1 MTKGKVLIYDVKTKE
16 IKYEEREFEEQKIEE
31 TQEFTID
38 LKEIAMLK
46 HRVDAIEKVLKS
58 RKIMEG

>member
-1 MTKGKVLIYDVKTKE
+1 MKGRVLIYDVKTKE

-46 HRVDAIEKVLKS
+46 DRIERIEKVLKS
-58 RKIMEG
+58 KKLLG